1 MAADRERMSAV
12 DAAWLRM
19 DRQDNLMLIIG
30 VWILGEPLPFER
42 FRAVVAER
50 FMQFDRFRY
59 RPVDDLAGARW
70 ELDHDFDLDAHVT
83 RVALPGQAGKP
94 ELEALVSELAG
105 SRLDGRRPLWQFQL
119 VENYAGGAA
128 VVMRIHHCYADGIA
142 LTRVFDAMTD
152 AAPEGARAEVAAT
165 RTSDGGRGPRRR
177 RRRPATALAHIPGA
191 AWVQRAVSEGSD
203 WLARL
208 VDMARHPDHAAEL
221 GRHLTGAGLEV
232 LRVATLPDDP
242 DVPLRGPLGT
252 HKVAAWA
259 EPLPLDEAR
268 AVARTV
274 GCKINDVLM
283 ATVAGAIGRTLRDQG
298 EETDGLVLRAA
309 VPVNLR
315 EPDSAGRLGNQF
327 GLVFLDLPVGIGDP
341 LRRLQAVSRNMAGL
355 KGSYQPVLMLGIMGA
370 LGVLG
375 EQAERLAVD
384 LLSAKA
390 TLVASNVP
398 GPAATVYVGGSRV
411 DQLMFW
417 VPQSGGIGLGVGV
430 LSYDGRVQFGLIADR
445 KRLPDPSLLA
455 SRFTSE
461 FEALVLA
468 VLLGPWLQGGRD
480 AGD

>member
-1 MAADRERMSAV
+1 MATDRERMSAV

-19 DRQDNLMLIIG
+19 DRQDNLMMIIG
-30 VWILGEPLPFER
+30 VWILGEPLAFER
-42 FRAVVAER
+42 FRAVIAER
-50 FMQFDRFRY
+50 FMQFGRFRF

-83 RVALPGQAGKP
+83 RVALPAPAGK
-94 ELEALVSELAG
+94 EQLEALVSELAG
-105 SRLDGRRPLWQFQL
+105 TRLDARRPLWQFQL
-119 VENYAGGAA
+119 VENYAAGAA

-142 LTRVFDAMTD
+142 LTRVFEAMTD
-152 AAPEGARAEVAAT
+152 GSPEGPPPTPAGAPDAAPDPA
-165 RTSDGGRGPRRR
+165 PRRR
-177 RRRPATALAHIPGA
+177 SSPVGQIPGA
-191 AWVQRAVSEGSD
+191 ALVQRAVSEGAD
-203 WLARL
+203 WLGRL
-208 VDMARHPDHAAEL
+208 ADMARHPDHAADL
-221 GRHLTGAGLEV
+221 GRHVVGAGLEV

-242 DVPLRGPLGT
+242 NVPLRGPLGT

-268 AVARTV
+268 AVARAM

-283 ATVAGAIGRTLRDQG
+283 ATVAGALGRYLREQG

-341 LRRLQAVSRNMAGL
+341 LRRLQAVTESMAGL
-355 KGSYQPVLMLGIMGA
+355 KGSYQPVLMLGMMGA
-370 LGVLG
+370 LGMLG

-398 GPAATVYVGGSRV
+398 GPGSTVRVGGSRI

-445 KRLPDPSLLA
+445 KRLPDPSLLSA
-455 SRFTSE
+455 GFTRE
-461 FEALVLA
+461 FEATVLA
-468 VLLGPWLQGGRD
+468 VLLGPWLQAARGPDG
-480 AGD
+480 